1 MIVLNEKKYFLKI
14 LNVISSVQKFQIAKE
29 SLFKGEKLFIS
40 NNLLDNQK
48 LTIDFQKSNLN
59 EKLK

>member
-29 SLFKGEKLFIS
+29 SLFKGEKLFIY

>member
-40 NNLLDNQK
+40 NNLLDN
-48 LTIDFQKSNLN
+48 
-59 EKLK
+59 